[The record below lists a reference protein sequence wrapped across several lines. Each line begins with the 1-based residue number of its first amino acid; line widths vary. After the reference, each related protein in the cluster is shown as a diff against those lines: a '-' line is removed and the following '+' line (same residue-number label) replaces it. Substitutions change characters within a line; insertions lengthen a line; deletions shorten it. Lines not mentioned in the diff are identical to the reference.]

1 MSNQSQVY
9 EYWRTMQLN
18 VRLDF
23 LKFVTRLYPPY
34 WNSTT
39 LADTLWN
46 SLIVDPIGPQEQ
58 DETFSCLEAMNDLDF
73 VLHIYDKLLPTLDIA
88 SMTPR
93 AWHCVRQYFMVINW
107 HRQNILV
114 VCTIGSLMSYCNI
127 FVPNCRANSNYLF
140 SSFYL

>member
-1 MSNQSQVY
+1 
-9 EYWRTMQLN
+9 MQLN

-114 VCTIGSLMSYCNI
+114 VCTIGGLMSYSKS
-127 FVPNCRANSNYLF
+127 FVPYERANSNSVVIVLLVDG
-140 SSFYL
+140 SND